1 MAGRT
6 LIIEKSIPEE
16 VRRQV
21 VELFK
26 GADWKSFHYVVVA
39 WLVYFHYRKNKR
51 LRLIPLSVSIAA
63 ALFKKKPLE
72 VDSEEFEAIP
82 L

>member
-6 LIIEKSIPEE
+6 LVIEKSIPAEA
-16 VRRQV
+16 RRQV
-21 VELFK
+21 VNLFRN
-26 GADWKSFHYVVVA
+26 ADWRDFHYVVVA
-39 WLVYFHYRKNKR
+39 WLAYFHYRKNKR

-63 ALFKKKPLE
+63 ALFKKKPKE
-72 VDSEEFEAIP
+72 VKSEEFEVIP